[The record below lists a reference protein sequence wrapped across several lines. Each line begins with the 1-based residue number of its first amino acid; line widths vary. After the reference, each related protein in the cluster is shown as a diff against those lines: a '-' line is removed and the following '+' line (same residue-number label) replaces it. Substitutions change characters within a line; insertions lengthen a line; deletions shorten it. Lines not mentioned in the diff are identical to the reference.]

1 MIDNEDYNLRLAK
14 YIWTILTSQP
24 IILMSWGIDPKTVK
38 AIELGLEFHVQGF
51 KHRGLVRVT
60 LNEGLDLFEVSLID
74 ENDKIVNTIES
85 VFCDN
90 LVAVIDDAVE
100 KTDNYEKSICEPMR
114 PKVYSNNG
122 CIQKSLQGP
131 MNTPFL
137 CNHFYQRII

>member
-1 MIDNEDYNLRLAK
+1 MIDNEDYNVRLAH
-14 YIWTILTSQP
+14 YIWAILTSYP

-38 AIELGLEFHVQGF
+38 TIELGLEFHVQGF

-100 KTDNYEKSICEPMR
+100 KCENYEERISQEYQIITESAICE
-114 PKVYSNNG
+114 SDTS
-122 CIQKSLQGP
+122 QSTQ
-131 MNTPFL
+131 
-137 CNHFYQRII
+137 

>member
-90 LVAVIDDAVE
+90 LVAVIDGAVE
-100 KTDNYEKSICEPMR
+100 KCENYQERISQEYQLITENELCENDTSQPT
-114 PKVYSNNG
+114 
-122 CIQKSLQGP
+122 L
-131 MNTPFL
+131 
-137 CNHFYQRII
+137 

>member
-1 MIDNEDYNLRLAK
+1 MIDNEDYNLRLAR
-14 YIWTILTSQP
+14 YIWAILTSYP
-24 IILMSWGIDPKTVK
+24 IILMSWGVDPKTVK

-100 KTDNYEKSICEPMR
+100 KCENYQERISQE
-114 PKVYSNNG
+114 
-122 CIQKSLQGP
+122 
-131 MNTPFL
+131 
-137 CNHFYQRII
+137 YQLITKNE